1 MSVGHKTRKEAENIS
16 LCENWESHAGL
27 CESATC
33 PCGDEAWTTDWVALV
48 TAWWADRGKRLLPF
62 AWLPRGYICVHCP
75 KVGSVLS
82 CVEQDSDNPEQR
94 QRSLAEGI
102 EEVHGGAEAAGLV
115 QPAQGKSQEN
125 WNAVLCP
132 REKEG
137 QARLFPSIHCKRI
150 RPQQWQVAAGNLS
163 IWQKKA
169 FFMGTSV
176 KHCPRNYSWFP
187 RKAVE
192 SPCMEMFK
200 AQLLKLS
207 NLRWASLI

>member
-1 MSVGHKTRKEAENIS
+1 M
-16 LCENWESHAGL
+16 
-27 CESATC
+27 
-33 PCGDEAWTTDWVALV
+33 
-48 TAWWADRGKRLLPF
+48 
-62 AWLPRGYICVHCP
+62 
-75 KVGSVLS
+75 GSVLS

-150 RPQQWQVAAGNLS
+150 RPQQ
-163 IWQKKA
+163 
-169 FFMGTSV
+169 
-176 KHCPRNYSWFP
+176 
-187 RKAVE
+187 
-192 SPCMEMFK
+192 
-200 AQLLKLS
+200 
-207 NLRWASLI
+207 